1 MNIDRTKILRILV
14 LMVTISLMMNTAAAT
29 LNVIIIT
36 DPTGQDPNGAAAGSM
51 SYAPNMFQSTF
62 IFSPEYNFAVL
73 SGGAEMNETARLG
86 AIVNTIQMFK
96 DNATPANAVSAANSY
111 NGIRIMAGGPTVGAA
126 VGGDFSVYV
135 VTVADDGTI
144 TVTPHVSSGG
154 TAVLPAGTKG
164 AIIHL
169 RHTSGNP
176 VGGNADSIRQ
186 ETAVMIGE
194 KIRDGYSATDI
205 MGDVFQKVS
214 VEAGEKHGGGA
225 VNLVSGITT
234 GDAFTPVDV
243 NQTGFSMDQPYSKY
257 DPECGWSIAYPA
269 AESYTTCPID
279 GNPLTVVN
287 AYDVLRNLI
296 TVSPTNATVNVYGT
310 ELPGIGT
317 TTSEIVKASVSKNGF
332 NANTIAAAINSAIDR
347 GLLIGVN
354 HVEPKDINIKEN
366 TKQVGVYFTPLT
378 GGRTSPPWNLPI
390 SSSLLDIIGNM
401 QTAIGLILVVLVLFR
416 STLISSFMKK
426 GR

>member
-1 MNIDRTKILRILV
+1 MSVNRTNILKIMVLV
-14 LMVTISLMMNTAAAT
+14 VTVSLMMNTAAAT

-51 SYAPNMFQSTF
+51 SYANNMFQSTF

-73 SGGAEMNETARLG
+73 SGGADENETARLS
-86 AIVNTIQMFK
+86 AIVETIQRFK
-96 DNATPANAVSAANSY
+96 NNETPTSAVSAANNY
-111 NGIRIMAGGPTVGAA
+111 NGIRIMGGGPTVGAA
-126 VGGDFSVYV
+126 VGGDFSVYI

-144 TVTPHVSSGG
+144 TVTPHTGSGG
-154 TAVLPAGTKG
+154 TAVLPPGTKG

-176 VGGNADSIRQ
+176 EGGNIDQIRQ

-214 VEAGEKHGGGA
+214 GEAGEKHGGGA
-225 VNLVSGITT
+225 VNLVSDIST
-234 GDAFTPVDV
+234 GDAFTPTEV
-243 NQTGFSMDQPYSKY
+243 NEPGFTMDDPYSKY

-269 AESYTTCPID
+269 AESYTSCPIE
-279 GNPLTVVN
+279 GNPLKTVY
-287 AYDVLRNLI
+287 AYDSLRNI
-296 TVSPTNATVNVYGT
+296 ISVTPTNATVNVYGT
-310 ELPGIGT
+310 DLPGIST
-317 TTSEIVKASVSKNGF
+317 TTSEVVIASVNKYGF
-332 NANTIAAAINSAIDR
+332 HANTIAKSINSAIDR

-354 HVEPKDINIKEN
+354 HVEAKDINIREN
-366 TKQVGVYFTPLT
+366 SRSVGVYYTPLG
-378 GGRTSPPWNLPI
+378 GGRTAPAWNLPI
-390 SSSLLDIIGNM
+390 SSQLLDIIGNM

-416 STLISSFMKK
+416 STLISSFTKK
-426 GR
+426 RR